1 VRLDLIM
8 GDRRAEGS
16 GWPTILLI
24 VGAGVVSACQV
35 GKATVALAAIQSDLA
50 VSLAVVSWLLS
61 AFAIVGALA
70 GVAVGLAV
78 DHIGARR
85 MAVEGLLLQG
95 VCSAIGAVSD
105 GAPML
110 LSTRVLE
117 GFGFLAVTVAAPAL
131 IVQAAPRHLRD
142 RAFAIWATFMPV
154 GIAGVLLAAPLLGVI
169 GWRGFWILNAVL
181 LVGYAAL
188 VGLGTPSPPSDA
200 TARRSISDDVR
211 EISAAGGPWILAGL
225 FAAFSACFFA
235 VFGFLPY
242 LLADRLAVSAEIG
255 SALTALAVLASAGG
269 NLVCGQLLAQGL
281 RPWRILLTSF
291 CLLAL
296 CGLGIFQT
304 TVAGGF
310 AYGLCLVF
318 SFVSGFIPVVLI
330 DGAPRHAPRPELIG
344 AAMGFV
350 MQGNNVGLALGPA
363 MAGAAGW
370 PAVSFLVVGMAGI
383 AVLLGLL
390 LRARPAEQALAS

>member
-1 VRLDLIM
+1 MRDQ
-8 GDRRAEGS
+8 RSERPH
-16 GWPTILLI
+16 WPTILLI
-24 VGAGVVSACQV
+24 GGAGVLSAFQV
-35 GKATVALAAIQSDLA
+35 GKATVALAAIQSDLG

-61 AFAIVGALA
+61 AFAIVGAVA
-70 GVAVGLAV
+70 GVAIGLAV

-85 MAVEGLLLQG
+85 MAVGGLVLQG
-95 VCSAIGAVSD
+95 VCSAIGAFSD
-105 GAPML
+105 GAAIL
-110 LSTRVLE
+110 LTTRVLE

-131 IVQAAPRHLRD
+131 IVQAAPQRVRD

-154 GIAGVLLAAPLLGVI
+154 GFAGVLLAAPLLSVI

-188 VGLGTPSPPSDA
+188 VRLRAPLPPANA
-200 TARRSISDDVR
+200 TARRSIADDIR

-225 FAAFSACFFA
+225 FAAFSASFFA
-235 VFGFLPY
+235 VFGFLPF

-255 SALTALAVLASAGG
+255 SVLTALAVLASAGG

-281 RPWRILLTSF
+281 RPWRILLASF

-304 TVAGGF
+304 TVPGGI
-310 AYGLCLVF
+310 AYGLCMMF
-318 SFVSGFIPVVLI
+318 SFAGGFVPVVLI
-330 DGAPRHAPRPELIG
+330 DGAPRHAPRPELVG

-350 MQGNNVGLALGPA
+350 MQGNNIGLVLGPA
-363 MAGAAGW
+363 MAGAIAGAAGW
-370 PAVSFLVVGMAGI
+370 PAVSFLVAAMAGI
-383 AVLLGLL
+383 AALLGLL
-390 LRARPAEQALAS
+390 FRARPAEQALAS

>member
-1 VRLDLIM
+1 M
-8 GDRRAEGS
+8 GDRRADGS
-16 GWPTILLI
+16 RWPTILVI
-24 VGAGVVSACQV
+24 VGAGIVSAFQV
-35 GKATVALAAIQSDLA
+35 GKATVALGAIQSDLG

-61 AFAIVGALA
+61 AFAIVGAVA
-70 GVAVGLAV
+70 GVAIGLAV
-78 DHIGARR
+78 DHVGARR
-85 MAVEGLLLQG
+85 MAVGGLVLQG
-95 VCSAIGAVSD
+95 VCSAVGALSD

-110 LSTRVLE
+110 LATRVLE

-131 IVQAAPRHLRD
+131 IVQVAPQRVRD

-181 LVGYAAL
+181 LVGYAVL
-188 VGLGTPSPPSDA
+188 VRSATPSSPSNA
-200 TARRSISDDVR
+200 TARSILNDIR
-211 EISAAGGPWILAGL
+211 EIGVAGGPWILAGL

-255 SALTALAVLASAGG
+255 SVLTALAVLASAGG
-269 NLVCGQLLAQGL
+269 NLVCGQLLALGL
-281 RPWRILLTSF
+281 RPWRILLASF

-304 TVAGGF
+304 TVPGGF
-310 AYGLCLVF
+310 AYGLCLIF
-318 SFVSGFIPVVLI
+318 SLVSGFIPVVLI
-330 DGAPRHAPRPELIG
+330 DGAPRHAPRPELVG
-344 AAMGFV
+344 AAMGFI
-350 MQGNNVGLALGPA
+350 MQGNNVGLAHGPAMAGA

-383 AVLLGLL
+383 AVLLDLL
-390 LRARPAEQALAS
+390 FRARPAEQALAS